1 MESGSLEAGVGW
13 GWDQRRGSRLELVLE
28 VAGGGEGVGD
38 RSIGLDS
45 QIKCVSEVGV
55 LPL

>member
-45 QIKCVSEVGV
+45 QIRCVSEVGV